1 MNSSCWMVYQFDPHV
16 STGSA
21 FRLCCSYLHFAPQKV
36 PFASDFWDV
45 HPGVVSGTYKPSIQL
60 WLHIGTPPIH
70 PAFHFPPHLTFRR
83 GRQPENS
90 AHDMQDWGQVEI
102 RNSES
107 LANGAI
113 FPLPQNWNFDG
124 MSRYIHYQQWVL
136 LYIIWIIMVHCVPLF
151 CTPEAVSA
159 KTRKWQT
166 QFCLEW
172 QDCIF
177 SGTHIDSDVFKKGLL
192 ENDTKLMN

>member
-1 MNSSCWMVYQFDPHV
+1 MFLPARPSVYAVPTCILHLKKCHLLVIFGMSTQKSSVVHINHQSNCDCILVPLPFIRHFSSQRTW
-16 STGSA
+16 
-21 FRLCCSYLHFAPQKV
+21 HFAE
-36 PFASDFWDV
+36 
-45 HPGVVSGTYKPSIQL
+45 G
-60 WLHIGTPPIH
+60 
-70 PAFHFPPHLTFRR
+70 
-83 GRQPENS
+83 NS
-90 AHDMQDWGQVEI
+90 PRLRTRSTHWGQLEI

-136 LYIIWIIMVHCVPLF
+136 LYIIWIIMVNCGPLF

-159 KTRKWQT
+159 KTIRWQT

-172 QDCIF
+172 QDFIF
-177 SGTHIDSDVFKKGLL
+177 SGTHIDSDVFKKGIL
-192 ENDTKLMN
+192 ENDSELMN